1 MALEARAKLVL
12 DDSQFTKTCKNAE
25 SSLNGLARETDRGV
39 SSFKGFAIAGATM
52 AVVSRAISVVKDNLG
67 SAIRRFDTLNK
78 YPVVMKALGYS
89 TKDVANSTK
98 LLVKGIDGLPTSLQ
112 DITSVAQQLAP
123 LTGSAKKAAQSA
135 VALNN
140 AFLASG
146 ASGAD
151 ASRGLLQYT
160 QMLSTG
166 KVDLMSYRTL
176 METMPIALRKVANS
190 FGFTGKSAENDLFKA
205 LQSGKITMDQ
215 LNDRFIKLNKGVG
228 GFAELAHKNSAGIQ
242 TSFENLKNTV
252 VKNLANM
259 LTAIDKGF
267 KEAGLGSIAKVLDSM
282 KANINS
288 AFTAIT
294 PVVTKA
300 TKVILKL
307 VTGLQKL
314 SGKPWFQALAVG
326 TGTFAVATNG
336 MLKLT
341 RSARATKGALEAFKA
356 GWKAFKEGGRAAE
369 GVKEAKTALEGFS
382 KESKVATAIQW
393 AFNAAVDANPLMW
406 IPIAIAAVVAAL
418 VWFFGFT
425 DTGKKMWSGFLSW
438 LGQAWNAI
446 VNTAKSVWN
455 GLSSFFGN
463 LWNNIVNVAKT
474 AWNGIKDFFKP
485 IVDAIKNI
493 WDKLKEFFSQ
503 LWNGIVQGISS
514 AWNGVASFFS
524 QLWNGI
530 VQAIQPYWQQFL
542 QSIQPIIDAF
552 KNLWDALKD
561 FFSTLWN
568 AIVTIATT
576 VWNGLSSFFGNFVNN
591 VKNIW
596 NGISSFFSQLWN
608 GIVTVAGVI
617 WQGLMIVFSPIIQ
630 ALKIAWQGFSAVM
643 GVVWQGIQVVISVA
657 VGIIG
662 TMINNF
668 LTNIQIIW
676 SAVWSVLGPIV
687 QVIWQGIQIAIS
699 TAITVISTIISTT
712 LSVISTIWNTIWNVI
727 WTVIVTIWNMIVNTI
742 ATVINAIAAIIRAIT
757 AAIKGDWTAVWNAI
771 KTFVMTIWNG
781 IKSVV
786 TAGINGVKSVITTV
800 MNAVK
805 SVISSIWNGIK
816 SLFNA
821 GVRAIKS
828 AVHFDLGAAG
838 RHIMNSFL
846 NGLKA
851 VWNTVKDFVGGIGN
865 WIKSHKGPESYDKR
879 LLIPAGR
886 FIMGG
891 LAQGL
896 KDNFT
901 LVKDQVNTVNGYFD
915 GLTFALPNVDA
926 GQFNASLDSLN
937 NKAYAAVSGA
947 IDQEIS
953 FDNKPAYI
961 TLSLG
966 GQDFE
971 TFVDDISKKQD
982 EQVALRKKRI

>member
-1 MALEARAKLVL
+1 MALEAKAKLVL
-12 DDSQFTKTCKNAE
+12 DDSQFNKTCKNAE
-25 SSLNGLARETDRGV
+25 SSLSGLARETDRGV
-39 SSFKGFAIAGATM
+39 SSFKGFAIGGAVM
-52 AVVSRAISVVKDNLG
+52 AVVNRAIDTVKDNLG
-67 SAIRRFDTLNK
+67 AAIQRFDTLNK

-89 TKDVANSTK
+89 TKDVASSTK
-98 LLVKGIDGLPTSLQ
+98 LLVKGIEGLPTSLQ
-112 DITSVAQQLAP
+112 DITSVTQQLAP

-135 VALNN
+135 IALNN

-151 ASRGLLQYT
+151 ASRGLQQYT

-176 METMPIALRKVANS
+176 QETMPIALRKVANA

-205 LQSGKITMDQ
+205 LQSGQITMDQ
-215 LNDRFIKLNKGVG
+215 LNNKFIELNKGVG
-228 GFAELAHKNSAGIQ
+228 GFADLAKKNSAGIQ
-242 TSFENLKNTV
+242 TSFENLKNAT

-259 LTAIDKGF
+259 LTAIDQGF
-267 KEAGLGSIAKVLDSM
+267 KEAGLGSIAQTLDRM
-282 KANINS
+282 KDNVNS
-288 AFTAIT
+288 TFTAIT

-446 VNTAKSVWN
+446 VNTAKS
-455 GLSSFFGN
+455 
-463 LWNNIVNVAKT
+463 
-474 AWNGIKDFFKP
+474 
-485 IVDAIKNI
+485 
-493 WDKLKEFFSQ
+493 
-503 LWNGIVQGISS
+503 
-514 AWNGVASFFS
+514 
-524 QLWNGI
+524 
-530 VQAIQPYWQQFL
+530 
-542 QSIQPIIDAF
+542 
-552 KNLWDALKD
+552 
-561 FFSTLWN
+561 
-568 AIVTIATT
+568 

>member
-242 TSFENLKNTV
+242 TSFENLKNAV

-326 TGTFAVATNG
+326 AGTFSVATNG
-336 MLKLT
+336 MLKVT
-341 RSARATKGALEAFKA
+341 RAARATKGALEAFKT
-356 GWKAFKEGGRAAE
+356 GWKALKVAGSAAE
-369 GVKEAKTALEGFS
+369 GVKEAKVALEGFS
-382 KESKVATAIQW
+382 KTSKVATAIQW
-393 AFNAAVDANPLMW
+393 AFNVAVSANPLVL
-406 IPIAIAAVVAAL
+406 IPAAIAAVVAAL

-425 DTGKKMWSGFLSW
+425 NTGKNMWSGFLSW

-446 VNTAKSVWN
+446 VNTAQVVWN
-455 GLSSFFGN
+455 GLGQFFGN
-463 LWNNIVNVAKT
+463 LWNGIVNVTKT
-474 AWNGIKDFFKP
+474 VWDGLKSFFGP
-485 IVDAIKNI
+485 IVDTIKNV
-493 WDKLKEFFSQ
+493 WNGMAQFFSG
-503 LWNGIVQGISS
+503 LWQGIVSAVAPIWQGFIT
-514 AWNGVASFFS
+514 
-524 QLWNGI
+524 
-530 VQAIQPYWQQFL
+530 
-542 QSIQPIIDAF
+542 SIQPIIDAF
-552 KNLWDALKD
+552 KNLWSALGD
-561 FFSTLWN
+561 FFSTLW
-568 AIVTIATT
+568 
-576 VWNGLSSFFGNFVNN
+576 
-591 VKNIW
+591 
-596 NGISSFFSQLWN
+596 Q

-617 WQGLMIVFSPIIQ
+617 WQGLLIVFTPIIQ
-630 ALKIAWQGFSAVM
+630 ALQIAWQSFSTVI
-643 GVVWQGIQVVISVA
+643 GVVWQGIQVVISTAVA
-657 VGIIG
+657 IIRALI
-662 TMINNF
+662 TNF
-668 LTNIQIIW
+668 LNGVQTIW
-676 SAVWSVLGPIV
+676 NAVWPVLGPV
-687 QVIWQGIQIAIS
+687 VRAIWQGIKIAIS
-699 TAITVISTIISTT
+699 TAIKVISTIISTT
-712 LSVISTIWNTIWNVI
+712 LNTIRTIWNAVWGVI
-727 WTVIVTIWNMIVNTI
+727 GTLVKTIWNMISTTI
-742 ATVINAIAAIIRAIT
+742 STTINVIAGIIRAIT
-757 AAIKGDWTAVWNAI
+757 AAIKGDWSGVWNAI
-771 KTFVMTIWNG
+771 KGIASTIWNG
-781 IKSVV
+781 IKSLASTLFNGIKAVIVAVWNAIKGV
-786 TAGINGVKSVITTV
+786 T
-800 MNAVK
+800 
-805 SVISSIWNGIK
+805 SSIWNGIRGVISSVWNGIK
-816 SLFNA
+816 GVITA
-821 GVRAIKS
+821 GVNVVKSIFTGAMNVLKGVASTIWGAIKGVFNVGVS
-828 AVHFDLGAAG
+828 FIKSIVHFDLGSAG

-851 VWNTVKDFVGGIGN
+851 VWNTVKNFVGGIGN
-865 WIKSHKGPESYDKR
+865 WIKKHKGPESYDKR

-886 FIMGG
+886 YIMGG

-901 LVKDQVNTVNGYFD
+901 LVKDQVNNVTGYFED
-915 GLTFALPNVDA
+915 LTVSLPSVDSD
-926 GQFNASLDSLN
+926 QFNASLDSLN
-937 NKAYAAVSGA
+937 NRTYAAVSGA
-947 IDQEIS
+947 INQEIS
-953 FDNKPAYI
+953 FQNKPAYV

-966 GQDFE
+966 GSDYQG
-971 TFVDDISKKQD
+971 FVDDISKQQD
-982 EQVALRKKRI
+982 MSVALRKKRL

>member
-1 MALEARAKLVL
+1 MALEAKAKLVL

-25 SSLNGLARETDRGV
+25 SSISGLARETDRGV
-39 SSFKGFAIAGATM
+39 SSFKGFAIAGAAM
-52 AVVSRAISVVKDNLG
+52 AVVNRAIDVVKDNLG
-67 SAIRRFDTLNK
+67 AAIQRFDTLNK

-89 TKDVANSTK
+89 TKDVASSTK
-98 LLVKGIDGLPTSLQ
+98 LLVKGIEGLPTSLQ
-112 DITSVAQQLAP
+112 DITSVTQQLAP

-135 VALNN
+135 LALNN

-176 METMPIALRKVANS
+176 METMPIALRKVANA
-190 FGFTGKSAENDLFKA
+190 FGFTGKSAENDLYKA
-205 LQSGKITMDQ
+205 LQSGQITMDQ
-215 LNDRFIKLNKGVG
+215 LNNKFIELNKGVG
-228 GFAELAHKNSAGIQ
+228 GFAELAKKNSAGIQ
-242 TSFENLKNTV
+242 TSFENLKNAT

-259 LTAIDKGF
+259 LTAIDNGF
-267 KEAGLGSIAKVLDSM
+267 KEAGLGSIAQTLDRM
-282 KANINS
+282 KDNVNS
-288 AFTAIT
+288 TFTAIT

-341 RSARATKGALEAFKA
+341 RSARATKGALEAFKT

-369 GVKEAKTALEGFS
+369 GVKEAKVALEGFS
-382 KESKVATAIQW
+382 KESKIATAIQW

-446 VNTAKSVWN
+446 VNTAKAVWN
-455 GLSSFFGN
+455 GLGQFFGN

-474 AWNGIKDFFKP
+474 AWNGIKDFFSP

-493 WDKLKEFFSQ
+493 WDKLKDFFSQ

-542 QSIQPIIDAF
+542 QSIQPVIDAF
-552 KNLWDALKD
+552 KNLWSALQE

-568 AIVTIATT
+568 LIVTIATT
-576 VWNGLSSFFGNFVNN
+576 VWSGLVAFFGGIVQGIIA
-591 VKNIW
+591 VW
-596 NGISSFFSQLWN
+596 NSISSFFISLWQGILAVTQVAWQ
-608 GIVTVAGVI
+608 GIVAFFT
-617 WQGLMIVFSPIIQ
+617 PIIDGI
-630 ALKIAWQGFSAVM
+630 KIAWGGISQFFQSL
-643 GVVWQGIQVVISVA
+643 WQGIQNVINGA
-657 VGIIG
+657 V
-662 TMINNF
+662 
-668 LTNIQIIW
+668 QII
-676 SAVWSVLGPIV
+676 SQIITSFLNGV
-687 QVIWQGIQIAIS
+687 QVVWNAIWTVLSMFVQSVWQDIQLYINTYITIIS
-699 TAITVISTIISTT
+699 SIISTT
-712 LSVISTIWNTIWNVI
+712 LNIISTIWNTIWNVI
-727 WTVIVTIWNMIVNTI
+727 WTVLVTIWNMMVNTV
-742 ATVINAIAAIIRAIT
+742 ATIINAMAAVIRAIT
-757 AAIKGDWTAVWNAI
+757 AAIKGNWTAVWNAI
-771 KTFVMTIWNG
+771 MTFAITIWTGIGTVVNTGVNG
-781 IKSVV
+781 IR
-786 TAGINGVKSVITTV
+786 TIINTV
-800 MNAVK
+800 MNAVL
-805 SVISSIWNGIK
+805 SIFVSIWNSIK
-816 SLFNA
+816 SVFNA

-828 AVHFDLGAAG
+828 AVNFDLGAQG

-915 GLTFALPNVDA
+915 GLTFALPNLDA

>member
-326 TGTFAVATNG
+326 AGTFSVATKG
-336 MLKLT
+336 MLKVA
-341 RSARATKGALEAFKA
+341 RAARATKGALEAFKS
-356 GWKAFKEGGRAAE
+356 GWKALKVAGSAAE
-369 GVKEAKTALEGFS
+369 GVKEAKVALEGFS
-382 KESKVATAIQW
+382 KTSKVATAIQW
-393 AFNAAVDANPLMW
+393 AFNVAVSANPLVL
-406 IPIAIAAVVAAL
+406 IPAAIAAVVAAL

-425 DTGKKMWSGFLSW
+425 NTGKNMWSGFLSW

-446 VNTAKSVWN
+446 VNTAQVVWN
-455 GLSSFFGN
+455 GLGQFFGN
-463 LWNNIVNVAKT
+463 LWNGIVNVTKT
-474 AWNGIKDFFKP
+474 VWDGLKSFFGPIVETIKNAWNGM
-485 IVDAIKNI
+485 AQ
-493 WDKLKEFFSQ
+493 FFSG
-503 LWNGIVQGISS
+503 LWQGIVSVVVPIWQGFIT
-514 AWNGVASFFS
+514 
-524 QLWNGI
+524 
-530 VQAIQPYWQQFL
+530 
-542 QSIQPIIDAF
+542 SIQPIIDAF
-552 KNLWDALKD
+552 KNLWSALGD

-568 AIVTIATT
+568 LIVTVATT
-576 VWNGLSSFFGNFVNN
+576 VWNGLVAFFGGLIQGIQNA
-591 VKNIW
+591 W
-596 NGISSFFSQLWN
+596 NGISQFFGML
-608 GIVTVAGVI
+608 
-617 WQGLMIVFSPIIQ
+617 WQGIL
-630 ALKIAWQGFSAVM
+630 
-643 GVVWQGIQVVISVA
+643 VVTQTVWNGIQVVISVA
-657 VGIIG
+657 VQIIQQVI
-662 TMINNF
+662 TMF
-668 LTNIQIIW
+668 LTGVQVVWN
-676 SAVWSVLGPIV
+676 AVWSVLSPIV
-687 QVIWQGIQIAIS
+687 QAVWITIQTVIS
-699 TAITVISTIISTT
+699 TAISIVQTVISTT
-712 LSVISTIWNTIWNVI
+712 LNVIQTIWSTIWNVI
-727 WTVIVTIWNMIVNTI
+727 VTVAQTIWNVIVTVIS
-742 ATVINAIAAIIRAIT
+742 TVINAVAQVIRTVTNAIQ
-757 AAIKGDWTAVWNAI
+757 GNWTAVWNSI
-771 KTFVMTIWNG
+771 KTLVQTVWNGIKAVVTTVVNAVKSVVTSGFNAVKSVVNSVMNGLKSIVSAVWNG
-781 IKSVV
+781 IKSV
-786 TAGINGVKSVITTV
+786 
-800 MNAVK
+800 
-805 SVISSIWNGIK
+805 
-816 SLFNA
+816 FNA

-828 AVHFDLGAAG
+828 VVNFDLGAAG
-838 RHIMNSFL
+838 RRIMNSFL
-846 NGLKA
+846 DGLKA
-851 VWNTVKDFVGGIGN
+851 VWNTVKNFVGGIGN
-865 WIKSHKGPESYDKR
+865 WIKQHKGPESYDKR

-886 FIMGG
+886 YIMGG

-896 KDNFT
+896 KDNFSE
-901 LVKDQVNTVNGYFD
+901 VKDQVNNVTGYFED
-915 GLTFALPNVDA
+915 LTVSLPSVDSD
-926 GQFNASLDSLN
+926 QFNASLDSLN
-937 NKAYAAVSGA
+937 TRTYAAVSGA
-947 IDQEIS
+947 INQEIS

-982 EQVALRKKRI
+982 ERVALRKKRL

>member
-326 TGTFAVATNG
+326 AGTFSVATKG
-336 MLKLT
+336 MLKVA
-341 RSARATKGALEAFKA
+341 RAARATKGALEAFKT
-356 GWKAFKEGGRAAE
+356 GWKALKVAGSAAE
-369 GVKEAKTALEGFS
+369 GVKEAKVALEGFS
-382 KESKVATAIQW
+382 KVSKVATAIQW
-393 AFNAAVDANPLMW
+393 AFNVAVSANPLVL
-406 IPIAIAAVVAAL
+406 IPAAIAAVVAAL

-425 DTGKKMWSGFLSW
+425 NTGKNMWSGFLSW

-446 VNTAKSVWN
+446 VNTAQVVWN
-455 GLSSFFGN
+455 GLGQFFGN
-463 LWNNIVNVAKT
+463 LWNGIVNVTKT
-474 AWNGIKDFFKP
+474 VWDGLKSFFGPIVETIKNAWNGISQFFGM
-485 IVDAIKNI
+485 
-493 WDKLKEFFSQ
+493 
-503 LWNGIVQGISS
+503 LWQGIL
-514 AWNGVASFFS
+514 V
-524 QLWNGI
+524 
-530 VQAIQPYWQQFL
+530 
-542 QSIQPIIDAF
+542 
-552 KNLWDALKD
+552 
-561 FFSTLWN
+561 
-568 AIVTIATT
+568 VTQT
-576 VWNGLSSFFGNFVNN
+576 VWN
-591 VKNIW
+591 
-596 NGISSFFSQLWN
+596 
-608 GIVTVAGVI
+608 
-617 WQGLMIVFSPIIQ
+617 
-630 ALKIAWQGFSAVM
+630 
-643 GVVWQGIQVVISVA
+643 GIQVVISVA
-657 VGIIG
+657 VQIIQQVI
-662 TMINNF
+662 TMF
-668 LTNIQIIW
+668 LTGVQVVWN
-676 SAVWSVLGPIV
+676 AVWSVLSPIV
-687 QVIWQGIQIAIS
+687 QAVWTTIQTVIS
-699 TAITVISTIISTT
+699 TAISIVQTVISTT
-712 LSVISTIWNTIWNVI
+712 LNVIQTIWSTIWNVI
-727 WTVIVTIWNMIVNTI
+727 VTVAQTIWNVIVTVIS
-742 ATVINAIAAIIRAIT
+742 TVINAVAQVIRTVTNAIQ
-757 AAIKGDWTAVWNAI
+757 GNWTAVWNSI
-771 KTFVMTIWNG
+771 KTLVQTVWNGIKAVVTTVVNAVKSVVTSGFNAVKSVVNSVMNGLKSIVSAVWNG
-781 IKSVV
+781 IKSV
-786 TAGINGVKSVITTV
+786 
-800 MNAVK
+800 
-805 SVISSIWNGIK
+805 
-816 SLFNA
+816 FNA

-828 AVHFDLGAAG
+828 VVNFDLGAAG
-838 RHIMNSFL
+838 RRIMNSFL
-846 NGLKA
+846 DGLKA
-851 VWNTVKDFVGGIGN
+851 VWNTVKNFVGGIGN
-865 WIKSHKGPESYDKR
+865 WIKQHKGPESYDKR

-886 FIMGG
+886 YIMGG

-896 KDNFT
+896 KDNFSE
-901 LVKDQVNTVNGYFD
+901 VKDQVNNVTGYFED
-915 GLTFALPNVDA
+915 LTVSLPSVDSD
-926 GQFNASLDSLN
+926 QFNASLDSLN
-937 NKAYAAVSGA
+937 TRTYAAVSGA
-947 IDQEIS
+947 INQEIS

-982 EQVALRKKRI
+982 ERVALRKKRL

>member
-259 LTAIDKGF
+259 LNAINKGF

-288 AFTAIT
+288 TFTAIT

-336 MLKLT
+336 MLKVT
-341 RSARATKGALEAFKA
+341 RAARATKGALEAFKT
-356 GWKAFKEGGRAAE
+356 GWKALKVAGSAAE
-369 GVKEAKTALEGFS
+369 GVKEAKVALEGFS
-382 KESKVATAIQW
+382 KVSKVA
-393 AFNAAVDANPLMW
+393 
-406 IPIAIAAVVAAL
+406 
-418 VWFFGFT
+418 
-425 DTGKKMWSGFLSW
+425 
-438 LGQAWNAI
+438 
-446 VNTAKSVWN
+446 
-455 GLSSFFGN
+455 
-463 LWNNIVNVAKT
+463 
-474 AWNGIKDFFKP
+474 
-485 IVDAIKNI
+485 
-493 WDKLKEFFSQ
+493 
-503 LWNGIVQGISS
+503 
-514 AWNGVASFFS
+514 
-524 QLWNGI
+524 
-530 VQAIQPYWQQFL
+530 
-542 QSIQPIIDAF
+542 
-552 KNLWDALKD
+552 
-561 FFSTLWN
+561 
-568 AIVTIATT
+568 
-576 VWNGLSSFFGNFVNN
+576 
-591 VKNIW
+591 
-596 NGISSFFSQLWN
+596 
-608 GIVTVAGVI
+608 
-617 WQGLMIVFSPIIQ
+617 
-630 ALKIAWQGFSAVM
+630 
-643 GVVWQGIQVVISVA
+643 
-657 VGIIG
+657 
-662 TMINNF
+662 
-668 LTNIQIIW
+668 
-676 SAVWSVLGPIV
+676 
-687 QVIWQGIQIAIS
+687 
-699 TAITVISTIISTT
+699 
-712 LSVISTIWNTIWNVI
+712 
-727 WTVIVTIWNMIVNTI
+727 
-742 ATVINAIAAIIRAIT
+742 
-757 AAIKGDWTAVWNAI
+757 
-771 KTFVMTIWNG
+771 
-781 IKSVV
+781 
-786 TAGINGVKSVITTV
+786 
-800 MNAVK
+800 
-805 SVISSIWNGIK
+805 
-816 SLFNA
+816 LFN
-821 GVRAIKS
+821 G
-828 AVHFDLGAAG
+828 HL
-838 RHIMNSFL
+838 ML
-846 NGLKA
+846 Q
-851 VWNTVKDFVGGIGN
+851 
-865 WIKSHKGPESYDKR
+865 Y
-879 LLIPAGR
+879 
-886 FIMGG
+886 
-891 LAQGL
+891 QQ
-896 KDNFT
+896 T
-901 LVKDQVNTVNGYFD
+901 L
-915 GLTFALPNVDA
+915 
-926 GQFNASLDSLN
+926 
-937 NKAYAAVSGA
+937 
-947 IDQEIS
+947 
-953 FDNKPAYI
+953 
-961 TLSLG
+961 
-966 GQDFE
+966 
-971 TFVDDISKKQD
+971 
-982 EQVALRKKRI
+982 